1 MKNNIEKF
9 INWAREEKWNIIEQ
23 SKTDLNL
30 DKEIVTRYKEFPP
43 EYKLFLKMVKQ
54 CITPNDKTWFVCE
67 SEYNNESEFRWN
79 EFEWL
84 SLEAAENDGNWK
96 SDIIKWWDNYL
107 PIVMSVDGGYSFY
120 AMDLT
125 YDAGAIV
132 RGYEPEFEEVEKVA
146 DNLDEFLQLIM
157 SNAIIM

>member
-67 SEYNNESEFRWN
+67 SEYNNESETEFRWN
-79 EFEWL
+79 EFERL

-107 PIVMSVDGGYSFY
+107 PI
-120 AMDLT
+120 
-125 YDAGAIV
+125 
-132 RGYEPEFEEVEKVA
+132 
-146 DNLDEFLQLIM
+146 
-157 SNAIIM
+157 